1 MLASDDELMARVLY
15 YDVLGTP
22 LSYLLLEHAGLYLV
36 WKGRRNIGSL
46 SRRTNELS
54 TQYTPP
60 KGFWSAVVLLA
71 LFWRHPRWPIFYQ
84 ILRWAWCN
92 AMPKE
97 TSRSLILDYTAQ
109 NIFFAVYNIH
119 GVDPLLINDHC
130 LDTVTVQTNST
141 DYHPLIFSIYS
152 VMLNPCWSQGSDWK
166 KYACVRVEASL
177 LTVEF
182 TGHQRFI

>member
-71 LFWRHPRWPIFYQ
+71 LFWRHPWWPIFYQ

-109 NIFFAVYNIH
+109 NIFFAVYNITWSW
-119 GVDPLLINDHC
+119 P
-130 LDTVTVQTNST
+130 
-141 DYHPLIFSIYS
+141 
-152 VMLNPCWSQGSDWK
+152 PCWSMII
-166 KYACVRVEASL
+166 VLTLSL
-177 LTVEF
+177 CKLIPRIII
-182 TGHQRFI
+182 H